1 LLKEQGHHLSK
12 QGVKL
17 IDLILSQMNN
27 NRLSTTAYS
36 QPAVDR
42 TLLLAEINLLLN
54 EPSNFGLRNGR
65 K

>member
-1 LLKEQGHHLSK
+1 LLKEQGHHFSK

-27 NRLSTTAYS
+27 NRLSTS
-36 QPAVDR
+36 SSHPAVDR
-42 TLLLAEINLLLN
+42 TLLLAEINLLLL
-54 EPSNFGLRNGR
+54 EPSNFELRKGR